1 MGKAEER
8 RKYKISPMKQHQPH
22 QSQEN
27 KSVTPQSCQTNA
39 KGIELKVKIV
49 DRNNNVISASDAE
62 LNDAE
67 NHDDDVVTTPTKP
80 MKISMEGI
88 NDRVNGGSDDNA
100 LLQSTTPDT
109 SYDNIWSLPA
119 VVEVTPSP
127 TKSKLHHDL
136 KQPNEE
142 EEPQHQPTKLEKR
155 SQTPTPAP
163 NASSTVVVDPPSS
176 TAPTAK
182 IGNNSQN
189 MLTRLLRRHQKSKP
203 RSARMQTFQQ
213 MKQQVDDDEERDR
226 REREN
231 KARMENVRTNK
242 SVGGE
247 PPEEENI
254 SVLRPDPPP
263 DPPEQHVGQQPRAT
277 YKHYNSKVME
287 HTQSIQ
293 QHQPQ
298 QPPAEYRHYT
308 STLLERSRSQP
319 QFTKASSSSKPITT
333 NKKNS
338 TTTELQPPSQL
349 NVKPKSQKQLDQQK
363 LRVVSEWSTPIPFKK
378 VNSTPSN
385 FSSFFTTQTQ
395 NTTSSS
401 QFWEQVEEFS
411 DPTYSKKSK
420 DDNNNIRKKLNVSTN
435 VGKSKKEK
443 DEYFESHGHN
453 RLSSE
458 KVGRRN
464 NIQHPKHQ
472 QQQQPATQYVMEEAK
487 PTPKSNRKKSRS
499 TSSPKKSP
507 RSSTGKDNSGLD
519 SINEDEISN
528 AFSLQLPMDKGGF
541 DEISAL
547 QMNDSATVYFQ
558 QQLNGGVAND
568 NAVVGNGKVA
578 ATNVVDTDRTN
589 DVDYWK
595 QRFLELQQKTE
606 ALELSRSKEDDAELI
621 ALQQHHELL
630 QKDSQELEQEI
641 MDIIQD
647 ENEEGKQVELNEII
661 NQYNPAT
668 DVQHLQHQDKE
679 GADVYGS
686 LEETYDTP
694 GEDNYTQQTESILNE
709 IDEDQRQRLG
719 ERCTTTLDVFEG
731 INQFLDG
738 VVDLDNCELD
748 TKQFTQQGQAS
759 SHHGQQ

>member
-1 MGKAEER
+1 MHSSTDYSPKPPSKRSATGSGGRRQFQLQEQQEERNQVKDDDEQQQVQVKQQQNHDFDYQPTPPSKRSGYLLGSSRSRMGKAEER
-8 RKYKISPMKQHQPH
+8 RKYKISPMKQP
-22 QSQEN
+22 QEN

-67 NHDDDVVTTPTKP
+67 NHDDDMVTTPTKP

-142 EEPQHQPTKLEKR
+142 EEPQHQPMKLEKR

-213 MKQQVDDDEERDR
+213 
-226 REREN
+226 N

-287 HTQSIQ
+287 HTKSIQ

-308 STLLERSRSQP
+308 STVLERSRSQP
-319 QFTKASSSSKPITT
+319 QFTKASSSSKPKTT

-385 FSSFFTTQTQ
+385 F
-395 NTTSSS
+395 
-401 QFWEQVEEFS
+401 
-411 DPTYSKKSK
+411 
-420 DDNNNIRKKLNVSTN
+420 
-435 VGKSKKEK
+435 
-443 DEYFESHGHN
+443 
-453 RLSSE
+453 
-458 KVGRRN
+458 
-464 NIQHPKHQ
+464 
-472 QQQQPATQYVMEEAK
+472 
-487 PTPKSNRKKSRS
+487 
-499 TSSPKKSP
+499 
-507 RSSTGKDNSGLD
+507 
-519 SINEDEISN
+519 
-528 AFSLQLPMDKGGF
+528 
-541 DEISAL
+541 
-547 QMNDSATVYFQ
+547 
-558 QQLNGGVAND
+558 
-568 NAVVGNGKVA
+568 
-578 ATNVVDTDRTN
+578 
-589 DVDYWK
+589 
-595 QRFLELQQKTE
+595 
-606 ALELSRSKEDDAELI
+606 
-621 ALQQHHELL
+621 
-630 QKDSQELEQEI
+630 
-641 MDIIQD
+641 
-647 ENEEGKQVELNEII
+647 
-661 NQYNPAT
+661 
-668 DVQHLQHQDKE
+668 
-679 GADVYGS
+679 
-686 LEETYDTP
+686 
-694 GEDNYTQQTESILNE
+694 
-709 IDEDQRQRLG
+709 
-719 ERCTTTLDVFEG
+719 
-731 INQFLDG
+731 
-738 VVDLDNCELD
+738 
-748 TKQFTQQGQAS
+748 
-759 SHHGQQ
+759 